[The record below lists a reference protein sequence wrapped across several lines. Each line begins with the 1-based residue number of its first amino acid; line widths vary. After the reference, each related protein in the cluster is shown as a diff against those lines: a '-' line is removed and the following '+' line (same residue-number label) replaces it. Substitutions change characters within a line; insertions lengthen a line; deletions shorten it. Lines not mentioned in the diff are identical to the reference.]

1 MWQGSG
7 TGVAFAAQPLN
18 VFIWSEYLDPEVV
31 KDFERAHEA
40 KLTIDVYEDAE
51 SMLAKLQAGGVSQ
64 YDVVVPPDHL
74 VTPLVKL
81 GLLARLRLER
91 LPHVANLEPRFR
103 KLPFDP
109 ANDYTVAYQ
118 WGTMGLL
125 YRHAEGRPAPD
136 SWAAILD
143 PARAYGPFV
152 LIDSMRDAVGLAL
165 KYRGRS
171 LNTTDA
177 AALKGARDL
186 LTAAKARSVAL
197 EGSVGGKNRVLARSA
212 ALAVVYSGEAAR
224 GMAEDAE
231 LRYVLPSEGSQIWVD
246 TLAIPARAPHRE
258 LAETFINYLLDAKV
272 GARISNFTQFATPNR
287 AAREF
292 VRPEDLRN
300 PAIYPSEEMMK
311 KLEFLEDLGGKTRL
325 FDEVWTHVKAN

>member
-1 MWQGSG
+1 
-7 TGVAFAAQPLN
+7 
-18 VFIWSEYLDPEVV
+18 
-31 KDFERAHEA
+31 
-40 KLTIDVYEDAE
+40 
-51 SMLAKLQAGGVSQ
+51 
-64 YDVVVPPDHL
+64 
-74 VTPLVKL
+74 
-81 GLLARLRLER
+81 
-91 LPHVANLEPRFR
+91 
-103 KLPFDP
+103 
-109 ANDYTVAYQ
+109 
-118 WGTMGLL
+118 
-125 YRHAEGRPAPD
+125 
-136 SWAAILD
+136 
-143 PARAYGPFV
+143 
-152 LIDSMRDAVGLAL
+152 
-165 KYRGRS
+165 
-171 LNTTDA
+171 
-177 AALKGARDL
+177 
-186 LTAAKARSVAL
+186 
-197 EGSVGGKNRVLARSA
+197 SA

-311 KLEFLEDLGGKTRL
+311 KLEFLDDLGGRTRL